1 MRGLENFGVGEL
13 GLRRAQITHVRPDVL
28 GELHQNNEKKS
39 PQGLESFFCIH
50 FWADFTYQA
59 LLGWL

>member
-1 MRGLENFGVGEL
+1 MGLGEL

-28 GELHQNNEKKS
+28 GELYQNNERKL
-39 PQGLESFFCIH
+39 PQGLESFFH
-50 FWADFTYQA
+50 TDFWADFTYQV